1 MLSAS
6 QHAVIA
12 IPPACRPDAFASETI
27 RELRDLG
34 RQRLLCIRMQ
44 SKIDRGF
51 DSYLVGLLGG
61 GGLPKGEQQ
70 KLHKRAREVRA
81 IVAAEIIAHDEKK
94 APRAR
99 RAALAKVVEKWAA
112 LSARET
118 AILTG
123 YEHLIWRS
131 ELSRGPW
138 DEERGDCEK
147 RMKVLARTLPAWRW
161 IDGIKGAS
169 DLTLAVLIAEA
180 GDPTAYRDKHTLFK
194 RLGIGVVDGR
204 RQGSP
209 GIGASAEDWIRH
221 GFDCER
227 RSQVYVFLDDT
238 LFKQQ
243 WRKDGDL
250 VGTYGIIYRD
260 RKTLENYKNNAG
272 LNKDEAARQLK
283 SARKLS
289 AKQKA
294 VLSEGRLL
302 PKHIDNR
309 ARRYMSQCFIRDLR
323 NAWRAANDA
332 MPEPAK
338 RRSPPV
344 TLLEA
349 AD

>member
-1 MLSAS
+1 
-6 QHAVIA
+6 
-12 IPPACRPDAFASETI
+12 
-27 RELRDLG
+27 
-34 RQRLLCIRMQ
+34 
-44 SKIDRGF
+44 
-51 DSYLVGLLGG
+51 
-61 GGLPKGEQQ
+61 
-70 KLHKRAREVRA
+70 
-81 IVAAEIIAHDEKK
+81 
-94 APRAR
+94 
-99 RAALAKVVEKWAA
+99 
-112 LSARET
+112 
-118 AILTG
+118 
-123 YEHLIWRS
+123 
-131 ELSRGPW
+131 
-138 DEERGDCEK
+138 
-147 RMKVLARTLPAWRW
+147 
-161 IDGIKGAS
+161 
-169 DLTLAVLIAEA
+169 
-180 GDPTAYRDKHTLFK
+180 LFK